1 MTAKGH
7 FVHYLGVLGVRIAG
21 CPPGS
26 TGPIQSESGAGA
38 NPLFCRAWISVKCSR
53 AICAASA
60 PCQGLVAGS
69 AVARGR
75 HGPDLYQL
83 ARARNVQCEHRN
95 GRKTCRCAGHRTGR
109 IAAACVEAEPKQI
122 RKRRS
127 RVTMTIELCALATV
141 LQAATCCDAKLTDE
155 AVSLKR
161 LLCIMAEGHLVFISP
176 AYWGCAE

>member
-1 MTAKGH
+1 VTCGSSGGLSSNAGIVMGARPNSFTRWM
-7 FVHYLGVLGVRIAG
+7 YDLVRFDDGQGAFCARPRRPWG
-21 CPPGS
+21 SNRWLPPGS
-26 TGPIQSESGAGA
+26 TGPIQSEFGAGA

-69 AVARGR
+69 AVPRDR

-83 ARARNVQCEHRN
+83 ARARNVQCEHRS
-95 GRKTCRCAGHRTGR
+95 GRKTCGCAGHRTGR

-127 RVTMTIELCALATV
+127 RVTMTIERCALATV
-141 LQAATCCDAKLTDE
+141 L
-155 AVSLKR
+155 
-161 LLCIMAEGHLVFISP
+161 
-176 AYWGCAE
+176 